1 MKQITFLS
9 KLWPKIILNVCNVI
23 LRLDHMIV
31 T

>member
-1 MKQITFLS
+1 MKQITFLN
-9 KLWPKIILNVCNVI
+9 KLWPKITLSVCNVI

>member
-1 MKQITFLS
+1 MKQITFLN
-9 KLWPKIILNVCNVI
+9 KLWPKITLNVCNVI